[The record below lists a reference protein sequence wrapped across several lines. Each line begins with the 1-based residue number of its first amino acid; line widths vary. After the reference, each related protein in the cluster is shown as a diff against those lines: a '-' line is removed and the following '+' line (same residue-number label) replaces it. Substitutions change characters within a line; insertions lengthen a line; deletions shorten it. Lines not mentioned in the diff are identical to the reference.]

1 MSQSFLLPDRLA
13 RTVGW
18 RVYRVTPMVENDK
31 IFELF
36 AESCLEQL
44 RGIEAAIL
52 DLESAGPEALG
63 PKVAAVFRAAH
74 TIKGDAG
81 AVGAAPLAELCHAV
95 ESVLDAVRQGRLA
108 VAPRLIGDLLS
119 VFDVIKTMAEDPV
132 AACGRDVAPEI
143 AHMAA
148 LVTRETPGKTPDTAP
163 SDAAPPAMEASPEAD
178 KPGERIR
185 KLSIDAH
192 ELDILVD
199 RVGELGIAQARLAA
213 LSTRRQDEELRDV
226 AEEVERLAAL
236 LRDQVL
242 GLRLLPIKIS
252 FPKYR
257 RLVRDTC
264 ASLGKDAELVME
276 GENTELDKAVIEQ
289 LNTPC
294 IHLLRNAVDHGIEPP
309 QARQALGKPRRGTIR
324 LSARQ
329 DGNDV
334 VIAIGD
340 DGAGI
345 DAIKL
350 WQKAV
355 AAGRVDPGR
364 PFDPEAAREL
374 IFLPGL
380 STAEKVGAVSGRGVG
395 MDAVREGIAA
405 LRGRIDV
412 ASTPGQ
418 GSVFT
423 IRLPV
428 SLAIIDCLE
437 VQLDAETYY
446 LHLDY
451 VEECLELPPS
461 VLLRQGRGVME
472 LRGEAMPLVCLRHFF
487 GLPEAAA
494 RTAAAH
500 VVTVRRDEGRA
511 GLVVDGVVGR
521 KQAVLKHLGRAFGKV
536 AGVLGA
542 TVTEAGDMALVVDVP
557 GLLRAALAESRGPN
571 LNAAVPPSS
580 GRGQTAA

>member
-1 MSQSFLLPDRLA
+1 MAED
-13 RTVGW
+13 
-18 RVYRVTPMVENDK
+18 DK

-52 DLESAGPEALG
+52 DLETAGPGVLEAKL
-63 PKVAAVFRAAH
+63 AAVFRAAH

-81 AVGAAPLAELCHAV
+81 AVGAAPLADLCHAV
-95 ESVLDAVRQGRLA
+95 ESVLDVVRAGGRPVDSA
-108 VAPRLIGDLLS
+108 LIGELLA
-119 VFDVIKTMAEDPV
+119 VFDVIRAMVEDAQAAKT
-132 AACGRDVAPEI
+132 RDVGPEK
-143 AHMAA
+143 AHLRALLDEAA
-148 LVTRETPGKTPDTAP
+148 SP
-163 SDAAPPAMEASPEAD
+163 SPAAAPAASSIATAAASADEAPKADPAAD
-178 KPGERIR
+178 ERIR
-185 KLSIDAH
+185 KLSIPAL

-213 LSTRRQDEELRDV
+213 LSLRRVDAELRDV

-242 GLRLLPIKIS
+242 GLRMLPIKVS

-257 RLVRDTC
+257 RLVRDAC
-264 ASLGKDAELVME
+264 AALGKDVELVMD

-294 IHLLRNAVDHGIEPP
+294 IHLLRNAVDHGIEAPGV
-309 QARQALGKPRRGTIR
+309 RQSLGKPRAGTIV

-329 DGNDV
+329 EGNDV
-334 VIAIGD
+334 VITLRD

-345 DAIKL
+345 DGRKL

-355 AAGRVDPGR
+355 EAGRLDPAR
-364 PFDPEAAREL
+364 PYDPAAAREL

-380 STAEKVGAVSGRGVG
+380 TTAEAVGAVSGRGVG

-412 ASTPGQ
+412 ASTPGE
-418 GSVFT
+418 GTVFT

-437 VQLDAETYY
+437 VRLGQETYY

-451 VEECLELPPS
+451 VEECLELPPG
-461 VLLRQGRGVME
+461 VTLRQGRGIMDF
-472 LRGEAMPLVCLRHFF
+472 RGEATPLVCLRHFF
-487 GLPEAAA
+487 GLGDDAPACP
-494 RTAAAH
+494 H
-500 VVTVRRDEGRA
+500 VVTVRREEGRA

-521 KQAVLKHLGRAFGKV
+521 KQAVLKHLGRALGKV
-536 AGVLGA
+536 PGVLGG

-557 GLLRAALAESRGPN
+557 ELLRAAR
-571 LNAAVPPSS
+571 
-580 GRGQTAA
+580 QTPADA

>member
-1 MSQSFLLPDRLA
+1 
-13 RTVGW
+13 
-18 RVYRVTPMVENDK
+18 MVEDDK
-31 IFELF
+31 ILELF

-44 RGIEAAIL
+44 SGIEAAIL
-52 DLESAGPEALG
+52 DLESAGPDALG

-81 AVGAAPLAELCHAV
+81 AVGAANLAELAHAV
-95 ESVLDAVRQGRLA
+95 ESVLDAVREGRLP
-108 VAPRLIGDLLS
+108 VTRGLIGELLA
-119 VFDVIKTMAEDPV
+119 VFDVIKTMVEAPV
-132 AACGRDVAPEI
+132 AGSRRDVAPEM
-143 AHMAA
+143 ARMAA
-148 LVTRETPGKTPDTAP
+148 LLEQHEQPPAQPSQPVEETAP
-163 SDAAPPAMEASPEAD
+163 GEAKAD
-178 KPGERIR
+178 ERIR
-185 KLSIDAH
+185 KLAIDAR

-213 LSTRRQDEELRDV
+213 LSARRPDEELRDV

-264 ASLGKDAELVME
+264 ATLGKDAELVMD

-309 QARQALGKPRRGTIR
+309 DARQALGKSRRGTIR
-324 LSARQ
+324 LAARQ

-334 VIAIGD
+334 VIAIAD

-345 DAIKL
+345 DAAKL
-350 WQKAV
+350 WRKAV
-355 AAGRVDPGR
+355 AAGRIPPDR
-364 PFDPEAAREL
+364 PYDAHAALEL

-380 STAEKVGAVSGRGVG
+380 STADRVGAVSGRGVG
-395 MDAVREGIAA
+395 MDAVREGIDA
-405 LRGRIDV
+405 LRGRIEV
-412 ASTPGQ
+412 ASTPGA

-437 VQLDAETYY
+437 VRLGAETYY

-451 VEECLELPPS
+451 VEECLELPPATAMH
-461 VLLRQGRGVME
+461 RGRGVME
-472 LRGEAMPLVCLRHFF
+472 LRGEPMPLVCLRHFF
-487 GLPEAAA
+487 GLPGPTPE
-494 RTAAAH
+494 TSH
-500 VVTVRRDEGRA
+500 VVTLRRDEGRA

-521 KQAVLKHLGRAFGKV
+521 KQAVLKHLGRALGKV

-542 TVTEAGDMALVVDVP
+542 TVTEDGDMALVVDVP
-557 GLLRAALAESRGPN
+557 GLLHAALAEDKGTGD
-571 LNAAVPPSS
+571 NAAATGIS
-580 GRGQTAA
+580 

>member
-1 MSQSFLLPDRLA
+1 MAED
-13 RTVGW
+13 
-18 RVYRVTPMVENDK
+18 DK

-52 DLESAGPEALG
+52 DLESAGPGVLEA
-63 PKVAAVFRAAH
+63 KVAAVFRAAH

-81 AVGAAPLAELCHAV
+81 AVGAAPLAALCHAA
-95 ESVLDAVRQGRLA
+95 ESVLDAVRQGRRRIEPGLVGELLA
-108 VAPRLIGDLLS
+108 
-119 VFDVIKTMAEDPV
+119 VFDVIRAMVEDADKARTRDISVETARMV
-132 AACGRDVAPEI
+132 ALLE
-143 AHMAA
+143 
-148 LVTRETPGKTPDTAP
+148 P
-163 SDAAPPAMEASPEAD
+163 SDAIPPAAQARDAGCAGDAAEPVSPDPAPAAD
-178 KPGERIR
+178 ADERIR
-185 KLSIDAH
+185 KLAIPAR

-199 RVGELGIAQARLAA
+199 RVGELGIAQARLAS
-213 LSTRRQDEELRDV
+213 LSQRRADAELRDV

-242 GLRLLPIKIS
+242 GLRLLPIKVS

-257 RLVRDTC
+257 RLVRD
-264 ASLGKDAELVME
+264 ASAALGKDVDLVME

-294 IHLLRNAVDHGIEPP
+294 IHLLRNAVDHGIELPDV
-309 QARQALGKPRRGTIR
+309 RVALGKPRRGVIA

-329 DGNDV
+329 EGNDV
-334 VIAIGD
+334 VIAIRD

-345 DAIKL
+345 DGRKL

-355 AAGRVDPGR
+355 AAGRLDPAR
-364 PFDPEAAREL
+364 PYDDADAVEL

-380 STAEKVGAVSGRGVG
+380 STADAVGAVSGRGVG

-412 ASTPGQ
+412 DSTPGA
-418 GSVFT
+418 GATFT

-437 VQLDAETYY
+437 VRLEDETYY

-451 VEECLELPPS
+451 VEECLELPPGTA
-461 VLLRQGRGVME
+461 LRQGRGVMD
-472 LRGEAMPLVCLRHFF
+472 LRGRPTPLVCLRHFF
-487 GLPEAAA
+487 GLRGETPA
-494 RTAAAH
+494 TSH
-500 VVTVRRDEGRA
+500 VVTVRRGDGRA
-511 GLVVDGVVGR
+511 GLVVDGVLGR
-521 KQAVLKHLGRAFGKV
+521 KQAVLKHLGRALGKV
-536 AGVLGA
+536 PGVLGG

-557 GLLRAALAESRGPN
+557 ELLREA
-571 LNAAVPPSS
+571 
-580 GRGQTAA
+580 GRTAPQA

>member
-1 MSQSFLLPDRLA
+1 MAED
-13 RTVGW
+13 
-18 RVYRVTPMVENDK
+18 DK

-52 DLESAGPEALG
+52 DLESAGQGALEA
-63 PKVAAVFRAAH
+63 KVAAVFRAAH

-81 AVGAAPLAELCHAV
+81 AVGAAPLAALCHAV
-95 ESVLDAVRQGRLA
+95 ESVLDAVRQGRLPIERGL
-108 VAPRLIGDLLS
+108 VGELLA
-119 VFDVIKTMAEDPV
+119 VFDVIRAMVEDAEKAKHGDIV
-132 AACGRDVAPEI
+132 RETAR
-143 AHMAA
+143 MAA
-148 LVTRETPGKTPDTAP
+148 LLQATPPAPTVAGPIADPGPAAEPASGEAAGGDTAV
-163 SDAAPPAMEASPEAD
+163 D
-178 KPGERIR
+178 ERIR
-185 KLSIDAH
+185 KLSIPAR

-199 RVGELGIAQARLAA
+199 RVGELGIAQSRLGS
-213 LSTRRQDEELRDV
+213 LSLRRADPELRDV

-242 GLRLLPIKIS
+242 GLRLLPIKVS

-257 RLVRDTC
+257 RLVRDAC
-264 ASLGKDAELVME
+264 AALGKDVALVME

-294 IHLLRNAVDHGIEPP
+294 IHLLRNAVDHGIEAPDV
-309 QARQALGKPRRGTIR
+309 REALGKPRQGNIA

-329 DGNDV
+329 EGNDV
-334 VIAIGD
+334 VIAIRD

-345 DAIKL
+345 DGRKL
-350 WQKAV
+350 WQRAV
-355 AAGRVDPGR
+355 EAGRLDPAR
-364 PFDPEAAREL
+364 PYDADAALEL

-380 STAEKVGAVSGRGVG
+380 STADAVGAVSGRGVG

-405 LRGRIDV
+405 LRGHIDV
-412 ASTPGQ
+412 ASSPGE

-437 VQLDAETYY
+437 VSLGEETYY

-451 VEECLELPPS
+451 VEECLELPPGTP
-461 VLLRQGRGVME
+461 LRQGRGVMD
-472 LRGEAMPLVCLRHFF
+472 LRGQATPLVCLRHFF
-487 GLPEAAA
+487 GLDGPAPPGS
-494 RTAAAH
+494 H
-500 VVTVRRDEGRA
+500 VVAVRREEGRA
-511 GLVVDGVVGR
+511 GLVVDNVLGR
-521 KQAVLKHLGRAFGKV
+521 KQAVLKHLGRALGKV
-536 AGVLGA
+536 PGVLGG

-557 GLLRAALAESRGPN
+557 ELLRAARQ
-571 LNAAVPPSS
+571 AAGAQP
-580 GRGQTAA
+580 QT

>member
-1 MSQSFLLPDRLA
+1 
-13 RTVGW
+13 
-18 RVYRVTPMVENDK
+18 MVEDDK

-52 DLESAGPEALG
+52 DLESAGPGVLG

-81 AVGAAPLAELCHAV
+81 AVGARPLAELSHAV
-95 ESVLDAVRQGRLA
+95 ESVLDPVRDGRLP
-108 VAPRLIGDLLS
+108 VTPRLIGELLA
-119 VFDVIKTMAEDPV
+119 VFDVIKSMAEDPV
-132 AACGRDVAPEI
+132 AARSRDVAPELSRLSRLLDRPDPSPD
-143 AHMAA
+143 AGAA
-148 LVTRETPGKTPDTAP
+148 SHPAGAP
-163 SDAAPPAMEASPEAD
+163 AAPAAPHPD
-178 KPGERIR
+178 ERIR
-185 KLSIDAH
+185 KLAIPAR

-199 RVGELGIAQARLAA
+199 RIGELGIAQARLAS
-213 LSTRRQDEELRDV
+213 LSKRRRDGELRDV

-242 GLRLLPIKIS
+242 GLRMLPIKVS

-257 RLVRDTC
+257 RLVRDAC
-264 ASLGKDAELVME
+264 ASLGKDAELVMD
-276 GENTELDKAVIEQ
+276 GENTELDKAIIEQ
-289 LNTPC
+289 LNAPC
-294 IHLLRNAVDHGIEPP
+294 IHLLRNAVDHGIEAPDV
-309 QARQALGKPRRGTIR
+309 RQGLGKPRRGTIR
-324 LSARQ
+324 LSVRQ

-334 VIAIGD
+334 VIALGD

-345 DAIKL
+345 DGSKL

-355 AAGRVDPGR
+355 ADGRLDPAR
-364 PFDPEAAREL
+364 PYDRRAALDL

-380 STAEKVGAVSGRGVG
+380 STAETVGAVSGRGVG

-418 GSVFT
+418 GATFT

-437 VQLDAETYY
+437 VRVAGETYY

-451 VEECLELPPS
+451 VEECLELPPATA
-461 VLLRQGRGVME
+461 LRQGRGIME
-472 LRGEAMPLVCLRHFF
+472 LRGSAMPLVCLRHFF
-487 GLPEAAA
+487 DLGRDAPSGS
-494 RTAAAH
+494 H

-511 GLVVDGVVGR
+511 GIVVDAVVGR
-521 KQAVLKHLGRAFGKV
+521 KQAVLKHLGRALGKV
-536 AGVLGA
+536 PGVLGG

-557 GLLRAALAESRGPN
+557 GLLRAALAESGRAFDN
-571 LNAAVPPSS
+571 TAAPPGT
-580 GRGQTAA
+580 GRGQAAPERES

>member
-1 MSQSFLLPDRLA
+1 
-13 RTVGW
+13 
-18 RVYRVTPMVENDK
+18 MVEDDK
-31 IFELF
+31 IFEMF

-44 RGIEAAIL
+44 RGIETAIL

-81 AVGAAPLAELCHAV
+81 AVGAAPLAELAHAT
-95 ESVLDAVRQGRLA
+95 ESVLDAVRQGHLA
-108 VAPRLIGDLLS
+108 VSPKLISELLA
-119 VFDVIKTMAEDPV
+119 VFDGIKVMVQDPV
-132 AACGRDVAPEI
+132 AARSRDVAPET
-143 AHMAA
+143 ARMAA
-148 LVTRETPGKTPDTAP
+148 LLAQEQ
-163 SDAAPPAMEASPEAD
+163 APPAPRPETATAEPAAEETSSGETRSD
-178 KPGERIR
+178 ERIR
-185 KLSIDAH
+185 KLAIDAR
-192 ELDILVD
+192 ELDVLVD

-213 LSTRRQDEELRDV
+213 LSTRDRDGELRDV
-226 AEEVERLAAL
+226 AEEVARLAGL

-264 ASLGKDAELVME
+264 AALGKDAELVMD
-276 GENTELDKAVIEQ
+276 GENTELDKGVIEQ

-309 QARQALGKPRRGTIR
+309 ATRQALGKSPRGVIR
-324 LSARQ
+324 LCAHQ

-334 VIAIGD
+334 VIAISD

-345 DAIKL
+345 DAAKL

-355 AAGRVDPGR
+355 AAGRIAPDR
-364 PFDPEAAREL
+364 PFDAQAAQEL

-380 STAEKVGAVSGRGVG
+380 STAEQVGAVSGRGVG
-395 MDAVREGIAA
+395 MDAVREGIDA
-405 LRGRIDV
+405 LRGRIEV
-412 ASTPGQ
+412 SSTPGA

-437 VQLDAETYY
+437 VRLGGETYY

-461 VLLRQGRGVME
+461 VILRQGRGMMD
-472 LRGEAMPLVCLRHFF
+472 LRGQAMPLVSLRRFF
-487 GLPEAAA
+487 GMPGLLPA
-494 RTAAAH
+494 TSH
-500 VVTVRRDEGRA
+500 VVTVRRDEKRA
-511 GLVVDGVVGR
+511 GFVVDEVVGR
-521 KQAVLKHLGRAFGKV
+521 KQAVLKHLGRALGKV

-557 GLLRAALAESRGPN
+557 GLLAAALAEAAGPSDN
-571 LNAAVPPSS
+571 TAAPGAS
-580 GRGQTAA
+580 GSGQTAV

>member
-1 MSQSFLLPDRLA
+1 
-13 RTVGW
+13 
-18 RVYRVTPMVENDK
+18 MVEDDK
-31 IFELF
+31 IFEMF

-44 RGIEAAIL
+44 RGIETAIL
-52 DLESAGPEALG
+52 DLESAGPDALG

-81 AVGAAPLAELCHAV
+81 AVGAAPLAELAHAT
-95 ESVLDAVRQGRLA
+95 ESVLDAVRQGRLP
-108 VAPRLIGDLLS
+108 VGPRLISELLA
-119 VFDVIKTMAEDPV
+119 VFDVIKSMVEDPV
-132 AACGRDVAPEI
+132 AARSRDVAPET
-143 AHMAA
+143 ARMAA
-148 LVTRETPGKTPDTAP
+148 LLAREQPQ
-163 SDAAPPAMEASPEAD
+163 PAASPAPTATEPAAGD
-178 KPGERIR
+178 SSPGEGRSDERIR
-185 KLSIDAH
+185 KLAIDAH
-192 ELDILVD
+192 ELDVLVD

-213 LSTRRQDEELRDV
+213 LSARGQGGELRDV
-226 AEEVERLAAL
+226 AEEVARLAGL

-257 RLVRDTC
+257 RLVRDAC
-264 ASLGKDAELVME
+264 AALGKDAELVMD
-276 GENTELDKAVIEQ
+276 GENTELDKGVIEQ

-294 IHLLRNAVDHGIEPP
+294 IHLLRNAVDHGIERP
-309 QARQALGKPRRGTIR
+309 ATRQALGKPARGVIR

-334 VIAIGD
+334 VIAIRD

-345 DAIKL
+345 DTAKL

-355 AAGRVDPGR
+355 AAGRIAPDR
-364 PFDPEAAREL
+364 PFDVQAAQEL

-380 STAEKVGAVSGRGVG
+380 STAEQVGAVSGRGVG
-395 MDAVREGIAA
+395 MDAVREGIDA
-405 LRGRIDV
+405 LRGRIEV
-412 ASTPGQ
+412 ASTPGA
-418 GSVFT
+418 GTVFT

-437 VQLDAETYY
+437 VHLGTETYY

-461 VLLRQGRGVME
+461 VILRQGRGMMD
-472 LRGEAMPLVCLRHFF
+472 LRGQAMPLVSLRHFF
-487 GLPEAAA
+487 GMPGPLPALS
-494 RTAAAH
+494 H
-500 VVTVRRDEGRA
+500 VVTVRRDEKRA
-511 GLVVDGVVGR
+511 GFVVDDVVGR
-521 KQAVLKHLGRAFGKV
+521 KQAVLKHLGRALGKV

-557 GLLRAALAESRGPN
+557 GLLATALAETADPSDN
-571 LNAAVPPSS
+571 TAAPDAS
-580 GRGQTAA
+580 GSGQTAV